1 MLLIVIFWLAD
12 FSASRVWDTATGQCL
27 RTLVHEDNAPVTTVR
42 FSPNGR
48 YILAHTLDSCI
59 RLWDYVAGICKKTY
73 QGHVN
78 NKYSLGGSFG
88 FSGNQ
93 GFINS
98 GSEDGDIL
106 FWDVSTK
113 ELIQKVHGHEGVVC
127 WVDTAPGPNGA
138 VISGGLDGTVRI
150 WVDVGDEDES
160 GGLDDLHIE
169 SQERHNVDHESRED
183 EDMDGYRDDVD
194 RDEERRRRY
203 SNDTPGDDMSVDRER
218 SRDRDRSELR
228 SPEKMEED

>member
-1 MLLIVIFWLAD
+1 M
-12 FSASRVWDTATGQCL
+12 
-27 RTLVHEDNAPVTTVR
+27 HEDNAPVTTVR

-59 RLWDYVAGICKKTY
+59 RLWDYVAGTCKKTY

-138 VISGGLDGTVRI
+138 IVSAGLDGTVRI
-150 WVDVGDEDES
+150 WVDVGDEDGS
-160 GGLDDLHIE
+160 PRLDNLHLE
-169 SQERHNVDHESRED
+169 SQDTNHVKQEMGED
-183 EDMDGYRDDVD
+183 EDMGDYKNEERDD
-194 RDEERRRRY
+194 RDEERRRY
-203 SNDTPGDDMSVDRER
+203 SDDTPRDDMSVDRER
-218 SRDRDRSELR
+218 SRDREIEGQIEAEIEVERERESQRERYKGELR